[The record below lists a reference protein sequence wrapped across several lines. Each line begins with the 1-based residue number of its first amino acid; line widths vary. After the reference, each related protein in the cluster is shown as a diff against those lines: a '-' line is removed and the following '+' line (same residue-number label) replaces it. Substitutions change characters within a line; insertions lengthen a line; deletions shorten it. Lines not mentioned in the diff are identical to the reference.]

1 MQKQSEFKH
10 RISSAVPLISLL
22 LIGLLYFGVFIAVL
36 FLFPEAVKA
45 PRTSV
50 IFISTY
56 AGVGALTC
64 LVFLLKERKRRGE
77 QETFETLN
85 TKMHNTFKYAV
96 KLPYAIVDEQG
107 RVRALNNAL
116 QRILGADDPFY
127 HGSISDVCGV
137 TLQEIVESGIKK
149 DDARAKL
156 GKLIAEANAAA
167 GDVTPQFEEAPL
179 SSITDGIVVH
189 MEGSRYL
196 ARAYNM
202 ELNGRQ
208 HYLLTFTDVSELLD
222 LKEKMD
228 RDMPAVAYIDVDNL
242 EELTQYTHANYREA
256 SRKVDDVLLQWATD
270 MNGYLREYER
280 DRYIM
285 LFSQEKLRVCEE
297 DKFTKL
303 LDDIRSIR
311 LGEYAI
317 PVTVSVG
324 ISCADTSM
332 AQRAKEADSA
342 LDMALQRGGDQV
354 AVRRRDGIRYYGG
367 QTRPFQRRSRVQ
379 SRVVASYLLTKI
391 SEADNLLVMGHKN
404 PDFDSIGSSIGIAQ
418 FGLLAGIPTKI
429 IMDLDNANFR
439 IATERLSA
447 SPAYKDI
454 FISGHKGLD
463 LVRSGTLLIITD
475 ANNFRIIESPE
486 VANSVRQ
493 VSGKIAI
500 IDHHRQAGEY
510 DFDPIVNYI
519 DPGASSASE
528 LVTEMLEQSDSSV
541 DERNQ
546 LVSDEVAS
554 VILSGIMLDT
564 NGFTRNTGSR
574 TLDAARYL
582 FGKGANAEYV
592 NSFFHQDYAD
602 YVCERSFSGCMLV
615 ENNTVGLTWSKGTG
629 RGADDRVAAAKEA
642 DRLLA
647 VKGVSTSF
655 ALIVIDNAVHISGRS
670 DGTVNVQLILERLGG
685 GGRFDSAGA
694 ALSGV
699 TIETAVEDLR
709 GAIRAYFAEIE
720 EAHRGA

>member
-1 MQKQSEFKH
+1 M
-10 RISSAVPLISLL
+10 
-22 LIGLLYFGVFIAVL
+22 
-36 FLFPEAVKA
+36 
-45 PRTSV
+45 
-50 IFISTY
+50 
-56 AGVGALTC
+56 
-64 LVFLLKERKRRGE
+64 
-77 QETFETLN
+77 
-85 TKMHNTFKYAV
+85 
-96 KLPYAIVDEQG
+96 
-107 RVRALNNAL
+107 
-116 QRILGADDPFY
+116 
-127 HGSISDVCGV
+127 
-137 TLQEIVESGIKK
+137 
-149 DDARAKL
+149 
-156 GKLIAEANAAA
+156 
-167 GDVTPQFEEAPL
+167 
-179 SSITDGIVVH
+179 
-189 MEGSRYL
+189 
-196 ARAYNM
+196 
-202 ELNGRQ
+202 
-208 HYLLTFTDVSELLD
+208 
-222 LKEKMD
+222 
-228 RDMPAVAYIDVDNL
+228 
-242 EELTQYTHANYREA
+242 
-256 SRKVDDVLLQWATD
+256 
-270 MNGYLREYER
+270 
-280 DRYIM
+280 
-285 LFSQEKLRVCEE
+285 
-297 DKFTKL
+297 
-303 LDDIRSIR
+303 
-311 LGEYAI
+311 
-317 PVTVSVG
+317 
-324 ISCADTSM
+324 
-332 AQRAKEADSA
+332 
-342 LDMALQRGGDQV
+342 
-354 AVRRRDGIRYYGG
+354 
-367 QTRPFQRRSRVQ
+367 
-379 SRVVASYLLTKI
+379 
-391 SEADNLLVMGHKN
+391 
-404 PDFDSIGSSIGIAQ
+404 
-418 FGLLAGIPTKI
+418 
-429 IMDLDNANFR
+429 
-439 IATERLSA
+439 
-447 SPAYKDI
+447 
-454 FISGHKGLD
+454 
-463 LVRSGTLLIITD
+463 RSGTLLIITD

-541 DERNQ
+541 DERSQ

-655 ALIVIDNAVHISGRS
+655 ALIVIDNAVHISGRA